1 MELRT
6 VVQIA
11 KNYESLTDARR
22 LTRQV
27 RGDQEQVSWTRKA
40 PHVNPK
46 KSQLPS
52 RSKSKC
58 TSPKQSECCYCGAI
72 PGHPKEK
79 CRAVILKYVC
89 GRCGK
94 EGHIAR
100 KCLSKPQNV
109 NALDESLSGNG
120 QETYHLFT
128 PNFSEIVKPLTELTH
143 VDAVWSWSSQH
154 DKAFSSAKRAITN
167 ATTLKFF
174 DVDKWMPV
182 TPASGDPYYKMANQ

>member
-1 MELRT
+1 MEIKSRST
-6 VVQIA
+6 GQ
-11 KNYESLTDARR
+11 
-22 LTRQV
+22 
-27 RGDQEQVSWTRKA
+27 
-40 PHVNPK
+40 K

-52 RSKSKC
+52 RSNSKC
-58 TSPKQSECCYCGAI
+58 PFPKQSECCYCEAI

-109 NALDESLSGNG
+109 NALDESLSDDV

-128 PNFSEIVKPLTELTH
+128 LDTRSVRNVSVQKG
-143 VDAVWSWSSQH
+143 
-154 DKAFSSAKRAITN
+154 KRF
-167 ATTLKFF
+167 L
-174 DVDKWMPV
+174 P
-182 TPASGDPYYKMANQ
+182 

>member
-1 MELRT
+1 MEFRT

-11 KNYESLTDARR
+11 KNYESSTDAGR
-22 LTRQV
+22 LMRNMRKV
-27 RGDQEQVSWTRKA
+27 RGDQEQVNWTRKA

-46 KSQLPS
+46 MSQLPS
-52 RSKSKC
+52 RSSSKC
-58 TSPKQSECCYCGAI
+58 PFPKQSVCCYCGAI

-100 KCLSKPQNV
+100 TCLSKPQNV
-109 NALDESLSGNG
+109 NALDESLSDDV

-128 PNFSEIVKPLTELTH
+128 LDTH
-143 VDAVWSWSSQH
+143 SVRNVSVQ
-154 DKAFSSAKRAITN
+154 KGKKVF
-167 ATTLKFF
+167 
-174 DVDKWMPV
+174 P
-182 TPASGDPYYKMANQ
+182 